1 MNRFMAAVI
10 PSVMMHSMASAT
22 DAITGLIVIGAGAG
36 LDHAFK
42 ALRRFVKLSANIP
55 DDRIV
60 TLMGYA
66 GKPGEVKSDQPLIEE
81 ARKLG
86 GRMAEI
92 LTSAHSPEPA

>member
-1 MNRFMAAVI
+1 MAAVI
-10 PSVMMHSMASAT
+10 PSLRIQFTASAT
-22 DAITGLIVIGAGAG
+22 DAITGLIIIGGGAG
-36 LDHAFK
+36 LEHAFR
-42 ALRRFVKLSANIP
+42 ALRSFVKLSADIP

-60 TLMGYA
+60 TLTGYA
-66 GKPGEVKSDQPLIEE
+66 SKPGEVKSDQSLIEE

>member
-1 MNRFMAAVI
+1 VRGF
-10 PSVMMHSMASAT
+10 SLASKT
-22 DAITGLIVIGAGAG
+22 Y
-36 LDHAFK
+36 HR
-42 ALRRFVKLSANIP
+42 ALRRFVRLSADIP

-66 GKPGEVKSDQPLIEE
+66 SKPGEVKSDQSLIEE